1 MNTATTH
8 NSPPPATPAPARRAT
23 RRAAGHSSLP
33 AAIGACAALAG
44 AALSGGC
51 YRRVIYAHGL
61 GSENVQVEQPYQQN
75 TQVDNWIFGDLPPV
89 RSSHP

>member
-1 MNTATTH
+1 MNTHATHETT
-8 NSPPPATPAPARRAT
+8 PPAAHARPSQPV
-23 RRAAGHSSLP
+23 RRSSLP
-33 AAIGACAALAG
+33 AALCVLGVLTG

-75 TQVDNWIFGDLPPV
+75 TQMDNWIFGDLPPV

>member
-1 MNTATTH
+1 MNTTTTH
-8 NSPPPATPAPARRAT
+8 NPAPTPPPAPAHLAT
-23 RRAAGHSSLP
+23 RHVAGGSRLP
-33 AAIGACAALAG
+33 AALCACAVLAG

-61 GSENVQVEQPYQQN
+61 GSENVEIEQPYQQN